1 MAYTITL
8 HFTSGERTYPV
19 LREGYKL
26 NTLVGAK
33 GKHATQGCQL
43 NIRSHEASGL
53 ILQEQAPRI
62 RAELKQDDTLIFQ
75 GVIRPYQSVG
85 AKNATLESFSLE
97 ILDNTEVLT
106 LTKITETATYSVKSL
121 SWCIGHIYDMAD
133 IPEELAV
140 PAALDSVMLPYFIVS
155 PDQYDNVASFLSA
168 LLFEFGYD
176 YRFSGDQCRIIPTS
190 IDDASG
196 LPQAS
201 LRNSFKI
208 SREDN
213 WTDGVKVN
221 YGIAEICSQI
231 PLTQWKEDIADLQ
244 AWRYILPW
252 SYSDSS
258 GHVTRTVP
266 YDPFFSYPESSKP
279 AGFKTEYIL
288 SVMNAR
294 ASAQHCSIIS
304 LNPNPRSVAIEFSWN
319 IRQNYVWG
327 NPIADW
333 PYIMVYGDIVYAI
346 PGTYQE
352 QVEGEKP
359 DEFTLTFLRNADGAK
374 AFAQREYK
382 RAKCAPTTY
391 TFQSLVEHEAGSFYR
406 ISDSVT
412 GVNVVVRI
420 LTCALDADGIYSIT
434 AESADYINIAV
445 DPEDLKMRDVLDVA
459 APVTLV
465 SDRDLINSGE
475 TVTVTASGRLME
487 IMQNQDPTAFIFAW
501 TLNDEPV
508 PAWDDLTEI
517 STDFDGLEAG
527 SNIIGFTVSRHEGDQ
542 IIQIGS
548 AQRELTKVVEG
559 KDGAGAEI
567 EYALGDSIVDPPEGD
582 MLWSDDPM
590 TWGLDPMAWNNGEY
604 TEDVP
609 DMERGRYI
617 WMRTRVG
624 DKDWQYTRLTGSTSW
639 DPENLGVCTTACP
652 TTSHD
657 GLGLIPGDYFVAGA
671 QFVDPV
677 DGNTY
682 EAGWAYTYGGSG
694 WTELSLT
701 SADAARKASA
711 LLDSLTTAGI
721 QIPASNS
728 QYSVWLWAKNFVSQN
743 AVIDNL
749 FSQAIT
755 ILSGG
760 HIKGGDRY
768 DASGNIV
775 DWTKKGFWFGADG
788 KLMASLQ
795 SDGDGN
801 TYVGTGVGTGGATH
815 GQYNTAL
822 GYEALYSNVSG
833 GNNNIAIGYQAM
845 RNSTTGSINTAI
857 GYYAMYNNTT
867 GIYNVAIGSD
877 ALFQNT
883 TGEGN
888 IALGWGALLTNSV
901 GSRNVGIGGIGW
913 SGTGWFQVSIM
924 DVKYILEFKKER
936 TYAEIVD
943 VINGFLGT
951 GVAVGASGQVDG
963 QPIVG
968 IRTQS
973 GSLKIYYIN
982 TSGVIA
988 EYVLGASDTTKFSK
1002 RTILE
1007 FFRPGSHP
1015 HYDQHDCID

>member
-62 RAELKQDDTLIFQ
+62 RAELKKDNTLIFQ

-97 ILDNTEVLT
+97 ILDDTEVLT
-106 LTKITETATYSVKSL
+106 LAKITETATYSTKSL

-140 PAALDSVMLPYFIVS
+140 PAALEGVMLPYFIVS

-231 PLTQWKEDIADLQ
+231 PLAQWKEDIADLQ

-266 YDPFFSYPESSKP
+266 YNPFFSYPESSKP

-294 ASAQHCSIIS
+294 ADAQHCQILS
-304 LNPNPRSVAIEFSWN
+304 LDPNPRSVAIEFSWN

-333 PYIMVYGDIVYAI
+333 PYITVYGDIVYAI

-359 DEFTLTFLRNADGAK
+359 DEFTLTFLRNAEGAK

-459 APVTLV
+459 APVVLI

-487 IMQNQDPTAFIFAW
+487 IIQNQDPAAFIYAW
-501 TLNDEPV
+501 TLNGEPV
-508 PAWDDLTEI
+508 PAWDGLTEI
-517 STDFDGLEAG
+517 FTDFDGLETG
-527 SNIIGFTVSRHEGDQ
+527 SNIIGFIVSRREGDQ

-567 EYALGDSIVDPPEGD
+567 EYALGDSIVDPPEGE

-590 TWGLDPMAWNNGEY
+590 TWGLDPMAWNSGEY

-682 EAGWAYTYGGSG
+682 EAGWAYTYDGSG

-701 SADAARKASA
+701 TADAARKASA
-711 LLDSLTTAGI
+711 LLDSLTTAGV

-749 FSQAIT
+749 FSQKIVILGNGCIHSEYYNDDGT
-755 ILSGG
+755 I
-760 HIKGGDRY
+760 K
-768 DASGNIV
+768 
-775 DWTKKGFWFGADG
+775 AD
-788 KLMASLQ
+788 
-795 SDGDGN
+795 
-801 TYVGTGVGTGGATH
+801 V
-815 GQYNTAL
+815 
-822 GYEALYSNVSG
+822 
-833 GNNNIAIGYQAM
+833 
-845 RNSTTGSINTAI
+845 TT
-857 GYYAMYNNTT
+857 
-867 GIYNVAIGSD
+867 
-877 ALFQNT
+877 
-883 TGEGN
+883 
-888 IALGWGALLTNSV
+888 
-901 GSRNVGIGGIGW
+901 
-913 SGTGWFQVSIM
+913 SGTGTSSSVLDAHLFLTKCGNNTGFFGWSYDSDSGLWVRGGDNPLGTNLTTAQLASEYGISVTVTSSAFNIH
-924 DVKYILEFKKER
+924 ILLVHV
-936 TYAEIVD
+936 TPNSGAT
-943 VINGFLGT
+943 NGFWLGAN
-951 GVAVGASGQVDG
+951 GELRCQAASISGKISADQFKFGSVDMKWG
-963 QPIVG
+963 HFSYTNAG
-968 IRTQS
+968 T
-973 GSLKIYYIN
+973 YYIDLYAN
-982 TSGVIA
+982 YGVEYGDLVTLSLGMVDIDPVKNNTISFSLGDTARGLQYEVTLITSGDVTVSYSRGYGGI
-988 EYVLGASDTTKFSK
+988 ELGLKVVLGS
-1002 RTILE
+1002 
-1007 FFRPGSHP
+1007 SHTNFP
-1015 HYDQHDCID
+1015 VKLAVQAYHG